1 MYAGCAAHFRC
12 YVDSVVLSRVQEA
25 AQCIVDFFR
34 GRVARLNLARIIP
47 GTPEWHTALRYFTA
61 LSDQPA
67 WGLAAS
73 AMIQSYESFIAMIMV
88 VVIILRLIQ
97 ILSERNSTLN
107 NPDSSLDSHSA

>member
-1 MYAGCAAHFRC
+1 MPLVIHVICMYAGCAAHFRC

-25 AQCIVDFFR
+25 SQCIVDFFR

-73 AMIQSYESFIAMIMV
+73 AMIQSYES
-88 VVIILRLIQ
+88 LYSDDHGGGDH
-97 ILSERNSTLN
+97 SET
-107 NPDSSLDSHSA
+107 DSDSE